1 MEAKKNVREEKENE
15 VKAYCELKKWKY
27 LKRDQPLP
35 EGAKAKII
43 DSKLSIPLMIVYP

>member
-1 MEAKKNVREEKENE
+1 LEIKKSLKEEKENE
-15 VKAYCELKKWKY
+15 IKSYCESKKWKY